1 MKRILSLLI
10 AAIMLLCA
18 GCSAISGIVGNED
31 NGLSGDI
38 GKAFASLTPLPET
51 ASTPEAAG
59 TDPIQS
65 AAPAQTQKQPQETPL
80 PSEIVE
86 LDLFL
91 EGWWV
96 CVNPNNLIAA
106 PDIYYFDGG
115 GRVFT
120 DPIYYYNEQNGQE
133 TMYSRYERR
142 GDKLIFT
149 EADYTGENPDIEY
162 EFEIV
167 DEDTLRFCWPDDEE
181 QGNSLFMRNTSYEG
195 TRRLRLSDNYKYLAE
210 GPMLAYV
217 SPHWSE
223 TAPDSGRGV
232 QLLVDDVICLSADE
246 DALDVALMVE
256 LGYANAVPDP
266 NGPGYIAELCDPEL
280 FKDGYVIYNAEE
292 VCEEYYASD
301 LRTRAYVREWD
312 ETAGEFI
319 DALVSAE
326 ELARRI
332 EESGEPMLCMVTAY
346 RDEETENNY
355 IIEIREVR
363 LDESAA
369 DAAAG
374 TIDAAAPVKMEVKD
388 MQVTFDRLPNDYN
401 EFAALATDLTRP
413 ENTCALFML
422 ALDLY
427 TRDKDAGKF
436 MVTSARNLI
445 EANPDVLDFSQVTGC
460 RVDVDESR
468 SELKRKDSEGNEV
481 SYNPPRYEYSYD
493 FFIII
498 SVNHPYFDEMRFK
511 LNSSSV
517 EINNVAGGPFAKP
530 VDPRKS
536 IDYLEYEKLGKE
548 ISDALTKIR
557 STVRE
562 NIAAANAP
570 RASVKCPYCG
580 AVVVP
585 DSTGKCEFCGSV
597 IAI

>member
-1 MKRILSLLI
+1 MKRILPLLI

-106 PDIYYFDGG
+106 PDTYYFDGG

-142 GDKLIFT
+142 GDKLIFI

-223 TAPDSGRGV
+223 AAPDSGR
-232 QLLVDDVICLSADE
+232 
-246 DALDVALMVE
+246 
-256 LGYANAVPDP
+256 
-266 NGPGYIAELCDPEL
+266 
-280 FKDGYVIYNAEE
+280 
-292 VCEEYYASD
+292 
-301 LRTRAYVREWD
+301 
-312 ETAGEFI
+312 
-319 DALVSAE
+319 
-326 ELARRI
+326 
-332 EESGEPMLCMVTAY
+332 
-346 RDEETENNY
+346 
-355 IIEIREVR
+355 
-363 LDESAA
+363 
-369 DAAAG
+369 
-374 TIDAAAPVKMEVKD
+374 
-388 MQVTFDRLPNDYN
+388 
-401 EFAALATDLTRP
+401 
-413 ENTCALFML
+413 
-422 ALDLY
+422 
-427 TRDKDAGKF
+427 
-436 MVTSARNLI
+436 
-445 EANPDVLDFSQVTGC
+445 
-460 RVDVDESR
+460 
-468 SELKRKDSEGNEV
+468 
-481 SYNPPRYEYSYD
+481 
-493 FFIII
+493 
-498 SVNHPYFDEMRFK
+498 
-511 LNSSSV
+511 
-517 EINNVAGGPFAKP
+517 
-530 VDPRKS
+530 
-536 IDYLEYEKLGKE
+536 
-548 ISDALTKIR
+548 
-557 STVRE
+557 
-562 NIAAANAP
+562 
-570 RASVKCPYCG
+570 
-580 AVVVP
+580 
-585 DSTGKCEFCGSV
+585 
-597 IAI
+597 

>member
-1 MKRILSLLI
+1 MKRILPLLI

-106 PDIYYFDGG
+106 PDTYYFDGG

-142 GDKLIFT
+142 GDKLIFI
-149 EADYTGENPDIEY
+149 EADYTGENPDIEC

-223 TAPDSGRGV
+223 AAPDSGRGV

-280 FKDGYVIYNAEE
+280 FKDGYVLYNAEE
-292 VCEEYYASD
+292 VYEEYYASD
-301 LRTRAYVREWD
+301 LRTRAYVRERD

-427 TRDKDAGKF
+427 TRDKDAG
-436 MVTSARNLI
+436 VEAVNLLRGPRAMSNRDI
-445 EANPDVLDFSQVTGC
+445 QFLRDRLGDKKYLPLAYFNGAAPQNSYKPDEPLTIQFYPDMRPQDCEEGYM
-460 RVDVDESR
+460 RLY
-468 SELKRKDSEGNEV
+468 LKTAGADS
-481 SYNPPRYEYSYD
+481 PRGIKVRQKGDNWYLWEYS
-493 FFIII
+493 
-498 SVNHPYFDEMRFK
+498 SVLVGIRTPANE
-511 LNSSSV
+511 
-517 EINNVAGGPFAKP
+517 
-530 VDPRKS
+530 DPW
-536 IDYLEYEKLGKE
+536 
-548 ISDALTKIR
+548 A
-557 STVRE
+557 
-562 NIAAANAP
+562 
-570 RASVKCPYCG
+570 
-580 AVVVP
+580 
-585 DSTGKCEFCGSV
+585 
-597 IAI
+597 